1 MCSEIKLQEA
11 CAVPK
16 LSFIIPY
23 VGEIIMGIII
33 DIIFYIKRQ
42 SRMAQIELENIS
54 TEETSR
60 TLHDLPGIDFPIKA
74 SLSANLL
81 SIISVMIS
89 VPFLTKS
96 EISTGHFTSY
106 FFLLH
111 ILTYAISIPLLILL
125 SFQYNEKCN
134 ARDRQYCNS
143 REWDYELQTRENQ
156 QSMGVSHT
164 SLIQSIST

>member
-1 MCSEIKLQEA
+1 MKLQEE

-16 LSFIIPY
+16 LSFVIPY
-23 VGEIIMGIII
+23 IGEIIMGISI
-33 DIIFYIKRQ
+33 DIIFYIERQ

-54 TEETSR
+54 IEETSR

-74 SLSANLL
+74 SFSTNFL

-96 EISTGHFTSY
+96 EISTGYFTSY

-111 ILTYAISIPLLILL
+111 ILIYAISIPLLIVL
-125 SFQYNEKCN
+125 SINYNEKCN

-143 REWDYELQTRENQ
+143 REWDYFKTRENQ

-164 SLIQSIST
+164 SLIQSIRQT

>member
-1 MCSEIKLQEA
+1 MKLQEE

-16 LSFIIPY
+16 LSFVIPY
-23 VGEIIMGIII
+23 VGEIIMGISI
-33 DIIFYIKRQ
+33 DIIFYIERQ

-74 SLSANLL
+74 SFSTNFL

-89 VPFLTKS
+89 VPYLTKS

-111 ILTYAISIPLLILL
+111 ILIYAISIPLLIML
-125 SFQYNEKCN
+125 SINYNEKCN

-143 REWDYELQTRENQ
+143 KEWDYYKVITKERPP
-156 QSMGVSHT
+156 SPP
-164 SLIQSIST
+164 

>member
-1 MCSEIKLQEA
+1 M
-11 CAVPK
+11 VPT
-16 LSFIIPY
+16 LSFTIPY
-23 VGEIIMGIII
+23 VGQIFVGIII

-54 TEETSR
+54 TEETSK

-74 SLSANLL
+74 SLTINLL
-81 SIISVMIS
+81 SLISVMIS
-89 VPFLTKS
+89 VPFLMKS

-106 FFLLH
+106 VFLLH
-111 ILTYAISIPLLILL
+111 ILMYAISIPLFIML
-125 SFQYNEKCN
+125 SITYNEKCN
-134 ARDRQYCNS
+134 ARDRQYLNS
-143 REWDYELQTRENQ
+143 REWDYFQTRENQ

>member
-1 MCSEIKLQEA
+1 MKLQEE

-16 LSFIIPY
+16 LSFTIPY
-23 VGEIIMGIII
+23 VGQIFVGIII

-54 TEETSR
+54 TEETSK

-74 SLSANLL
+74 SFSTNFL

-111 ILTYAISIPLLILL
+111 ILLYAISIPLLIVL
-125 SFQYNEKCN
+125 SINYNEKCN

-143 REWDYELQTRENQ
+143 KDWDYYKEQSELQTRENL

-164 SLIQSIST
+164 

>member
-1 MCSEIKLQEA
+1 MKLREE

-23 VGEIIMGIII
+23 VGEIIMGISI
-33 DIIFYIKRQ
+33 DIIFYIERQ
-42 SRMAQIELENIS
+42 SRMAQIELDNIS
-54 TEETSR
+54 TEETSK

-89 VPFLTKS
+89 VPFLIKS

-143 REWDYELQTRENQ
+143 REWDYFQQQIEAVPHPSEVNDPANGQELLETE
-156 QSMGVSHT
+156 
-164 SLIQSIST
+164 L